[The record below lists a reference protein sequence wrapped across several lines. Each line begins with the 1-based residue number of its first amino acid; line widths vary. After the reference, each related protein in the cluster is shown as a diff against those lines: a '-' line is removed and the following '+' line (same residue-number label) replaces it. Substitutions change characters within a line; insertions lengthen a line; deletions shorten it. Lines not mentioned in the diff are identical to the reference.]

1 MNSTNMLGSA
11 LVFSLLVMPQAWAD
25 EPLGE
30 SVKLLI
36 QAQTLDPEA
45 GKQQAATPNAVAAR
59 EVQKAIAMPG
69 HRITSYNVCYTK
81 LLRVLWSPWQ

>member
-69 HRITSYNVCYTK
+69 QGSGSAQQSSNSITMLIGTK
-81 LLRVLWSPWQ
+81 

>member
-1 MNSTNMLGSA
+1 MNKLNLLGSA
-11 LVFSLLVMPQAWAD
+11 LVLSLLVTSQAWAD

-36 QAQTLDPEA
+36 QAQTLDPDA
-45 GKQQAATPNAVAAR
+45 GKLPVATPNAVAAR

-69 HRITSYNVCYTK
+69 QGSGSAQKSSNSITMLIGTK
-81 LLRVLWSPWQ
+81 